1 MRRKYSRT
9 NLLGIS
15 EDGTRVPFEDLED
28 ENCLYCPGLIPLYG
42 ERLSYFIAGPPGCGK
57 STTTAEILSFFPSQ
71 PKYLFTDLTED
82 DRAFKDIQFR
92 KIKMETAI
100 LETITLDKLTKDGD
114 CWCVFDDVDKIR
126 DPKKAKV
133 VLALMDN
140 ILANGRS
147 HGGDNINIIITSHSL
162 SDYKRTKYAIE
173 NCNYWVIF
181 PSKTMKTQTD
191 SLLKKNGFEKL
202 PIRDQE
208 RVFIHRS
215 FPNFVVT
222 NEICF
227 LIN

>member
-1 MRRKYSRT
+1 M
-9 NLLGIS
+9 NLLGMNETGMAI
-15 EDGTRVPFEDLED
+15 PFEDLE
-28 ENCLYCPGLIPLYG
+28 EEGMVYCPDLIPLYG

-57 STTTAEILSFFPSQ
+57 STTIAEILHFFPNQ
-71 PKYLFTDLTED
+71 PKYLFTDLDED
-82 DRAFKDIQFR
+82 DRAFNMIQFR
-92 KIKMETAI
+92 KVKMETAI

-126 DPKKAKV
+126 DPKKAKI
-133 VLALMDN
+133 VLSLMDN

-147 HGGDNINIIITSHSL
+147 HGGYNINIIITSHSL

-181 PSKTMKTQTD
+181 PLKTMKTQTD

-202 PIRDQE
+202 PIREQE

-222 NEICF
+222 NEVSF
-227 LIN
+227 LI